1 MNMFGPD
8 FIALSRFGLI
18 AFAIGF
24 IYGYF
29 AVRKGRFSKLAGF
42 LAPIVS
48 AVVIFVVLLIIEM
61 ISPTD
66 SSMNGGS
73 IFTRALTR
81 TYLNLPAIFIIGLLP
96 SIGGCAISQWFFL
109 RLRRNK

>member
-1 MNMFGPD
+1 MIGPE

-24 IYGYF
+24 IYGYI

-42 LAPIVS
+42 LAPVVS
-48 AVVIFVVLLIIEM
+48 AAVILVVLLIIEM
-61 ISPTD
+61 ISPAD
-66 SSMNGGS
+66 SPMNGGS
-73 IFTRALTR
+73 IFTRAFSR
-81 TYLNLPAIFIIGLLP
+81 TYLIAPAIFIIVLLP